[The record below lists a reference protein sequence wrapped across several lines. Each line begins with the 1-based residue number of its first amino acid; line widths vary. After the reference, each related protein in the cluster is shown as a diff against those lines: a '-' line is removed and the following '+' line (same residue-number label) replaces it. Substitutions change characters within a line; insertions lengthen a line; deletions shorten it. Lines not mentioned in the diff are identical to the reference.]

1 MARGCRAPLAQ
12 TVLKNKEGET
22 SLTACHCQRSSGAP
36 HAGKNSTHL
45 TAVHPKSLRCQQL
58 RDTLAS
64 APRSHPR
71 GTLRGPGLHLRSCRA
86 RNPSQGP
93 PAAHAA
99 LKSVPLAA
107 AKTIREAASPRTN
120 PGCVIVPHR
129 RGSAAPAQP
138 RRRAGRVLASLL
150 RRSRL
155 SRSRAFGAKE
165 QRSVTAGDTAQ
176 PTGRQ
181 ALLAACTGT
190 SVASPEVFPPGTAA
204 AASRSAGS
212 INILPPDS
220 TLSSNCFASNRD
232 QTQCLPKL
240 RYKCQQEAQQHKHN
254 VRAQQR

>member
-1 MARGCRAPLAQ
+1 M
-12 TVLKNKEGET
+12 LKNKEGET
-22 SLTACHCQRSSGAP
+22 SLTACHCRRSSGAP

-71 GTLRGPGLHLRSCRA
+71 GTLRGPGLHLHSCRA

-129 RGSAAPAQP
+129 RGSAATAPRGTRPRLSAPALPPLPQPGFRCERTKVSHCRGLGTAHGLSGSPRSLHGHVRRKPGGFSPPAQ
-138 RRRAGRVLASLL
+138 L
-150 RRSRL
+150 RL
-155 SRSRAFGAKE
+155 PHGA
-165 QRSVTAGDTAQ
+165 
-176 PTGRQ
+176 Q
-181 ALLAACTGT
+181 ALLIFYHRIPLC
-190 SVASPEVFPPGTAA
+190 P
-204 AASRSAGS
+204 
-212 INILPPDS
+212 
-220 TLSSNCFASNRD
+220 
-232 QTQCLPKL
+232 
-240 RYKCQQEAQQHKHN
+240 
-254 VRAQQR
+254 